1 MQNFFTADWFEF
13 KITRCRSSYGWTPS
27 KYHFVFCINLFASC
41 RLFIGRAELRLSG
54 RAGWDCLAGRLRIEI
69 AWQAGCDCLTIKKI
83 SWQAGRWGS
92 RWCWGPQRRSCSL
105 PASVGSCPNLAAPG
119 ILQCLRWNNQTGVP
133 LVWKTISDNCFT
145 WAEQRWRTGSDD
157 GPSWVSWRRM
167 DSWTGRFAGEHGS
180 FGSYLFLRVRISF
193 KYP

>member
-1 MQNFFTADWFEF
+1 ML
-13 KITRCRSSYGWTPS
+13 IGGWLAGHHL
-27 KYHFVFCINLFASC
+27 KYHVVFCIYLFANC

-54 RAGWDCLAGRLRIEI
+54 RAGWDCPAGRLRIEI
-69 AWQAGCDCLTIKKI
+69 AWQAGWDCLTIKEI
-83 SWQAGRWGS
+83 AWQASRWGS
-92 RWCWGPQRRSCSL
+92 RWCWRPQKRSCSL
-105 PASVGSCPNLAAPG
+105 PVGSCPNPAALG
-119 ILQCLRWNNQTGVP
+119 ILRCLRWNNQTWVP
-133 LVWKTISDNCFT
+133 LVWKTISDHCLT

-167 DSWTGRFAGEHGS
+167 ASGTGRFAGEHGS